1 MFPRPKLDQPP
12 QSAAWL
18 LGLFAAGDK
27 RDLIIG
33 DLSEEYF
40 QRTSLSGRAPA
51 RRWYWRQ
58 ILKSLPH
65 LVGSAFRTAP
75 WTTVF
80 AVVAG
85 FEFRRLIGPRMEPA
99 IFALIDRWQIYEHH
113 YGTYRFLASTGLDIG
128 HLMTYLLVGALVAF
142 IARRS
147 EMAPAV
153 ALGLIYA
160 GMTVVGSVWF
170 VLKSHEFAYLLRL
183 SWYFSDALAVVVG
196 AALVRIFRSN
206 RTRLTVQ

>member
-12 QSAAWL
+12 RPAASL
-18 LGLFAAGDK
+18 LGLFAAGDE

-40 QRTSLSGRAPA
+40 QRASLSGRGPA
-51 RRWYWRQ
+51 RIWYWRQ

-65 LVGSAFRTAP
+65 LVGSAFRTSP
-75 WTTVF
+75 WTTIF
-80 AVVAG
+80 AVIAG

-99 IFALIDRWQIYEHH
+99 IFALIDRWQIYDHH
-113 YGTYRFLASTGLDIG
+113 FSIYLFLASTGLDIG
-128 HLMTYLLVGALVAF
+128 HLITYLMVGALVAF

-147 EMAPAV
+147 EMSPAV

-160 GMTVVGSVWF
+160 GMAVVGSVWF

-183 SWYFSDALAVVVG
+183 SWYFSDAFAVVAG
-196 AALVRIFRSN
+196 AALVRISRSH
-206 RTRLTVQ
+206 RTRLAVQ